1 MYEDNDELAAL
12 VDREL
17 RRLPGPRA
25 PHALLPRVMAAAE
38 AWAGRPWYTRA
49 WFAWPAGW
57 RVLSILP
64 LALLVYVVWSWSLPP
79 VPPTLVAATDA
90 SRVVWSAIIEP
101 LLPYILLVVL
111 LMGVV
116 CAAFGLALNY
126 VLLERAEQR

>member
-1 MYEDNDELAAL
+1 MHADNDELEAL

-17 RRLPGPRA
+17 RRLPLPSAPRT
-25 PHALLPRVMAAAE
+25 LLPRVMAAVE
-38 AWAGRPWYTRA
+38 AWAQRPWYTRA

-57 RVLSILP
+57 RLASIVP

-79 VPPTLVAATDA
+79 APPTLVAATDA
-90 SRVVWSAIIEP
+90 SRVVWSALVLP

>member
-1 MYEDNDELAAL
+1 MDPVELEREIAAA
-12 VDREL
+12 L
-17 RRLPGPRA
+17 RRLPAPRA
-25 PHALLPRVMAAAE
+25 PGTLTPRVMAAVRLRGQA
-38 AWAGRPWYTRA
+38 PWYRRP

-64 LALLVYVVWSWSLPP
+64 VALLVYLAWSWSLPP

-90 SRVVWSAIIEP
+90 SRVVWSAIIKP